1 LRESFISFKCL
12 RPALLTAAKTT
23 HERGLDDSGNLRCE
37 PPANQEKRKKTKN
50 VVIDRICDVQ
60 LFSFPLDNGQSTLYF
75 LDYSKRVSL
84 VAMATYTNVE
94 IVSFISQVRYTDY
107 RERQSRVSYGRFII
121 PAQIFI
127 YKVFFHFYFCVQ
139 LEIAQRARCHVRKK
153 KKKEKTVG
161 R

>member
-1 LRESFISFKCL
+1 VSRQQIKKKKEQKMLLSIEYVTSSSFL
-12 RPALLTAAKTT
+12 
-23 HERGLDDSGNLRCE
+23 
-37 PPANQEKRKKTKN
+37 
-50 VVIDRICDVQ
+50 
-60 LFSFPLDNGQSTLYF
+60 FPLDNGQSTLYF